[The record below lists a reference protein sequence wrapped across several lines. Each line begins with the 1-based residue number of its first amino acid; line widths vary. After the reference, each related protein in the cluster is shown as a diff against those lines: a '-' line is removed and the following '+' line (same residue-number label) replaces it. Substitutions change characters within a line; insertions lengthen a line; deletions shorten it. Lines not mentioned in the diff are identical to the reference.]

1 MLSYSNEWRV
11 IIIIFS
17 FFIIEIVYREVPRS
31 EGSDE
36 KHQRHVAGQVVNQCH
51 QRLDADTS
59 GAD

>member
-1 MLSYSNEWRV
+1 MTHDYYY
-11 IIIIFS
+11 
-17 FFIIEIVYREVPRS
+17 FFQTFGNILLIEIVHREIPRS

-36 KHQRHVAGQVVNQCH
+36 EHQRHVAGQVVYQRY